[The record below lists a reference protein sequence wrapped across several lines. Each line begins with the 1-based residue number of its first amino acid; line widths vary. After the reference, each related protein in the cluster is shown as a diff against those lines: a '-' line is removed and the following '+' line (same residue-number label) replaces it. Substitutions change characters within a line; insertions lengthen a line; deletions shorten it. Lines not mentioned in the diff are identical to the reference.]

1 MYLLWDPAV
10 FPHGAAFLVQEG
22 VEVCCLDAAAT
33 PVLVPKQQQKKKIQ
47 RNGHSL
53 YETSRVILETTTLRD
68 PHEMRLIQFLLGKLP
83 SSRKPSVTLNV
94 I

>member
-10 FPHGAAFLVQEG
+10 FPHGAALLVQEG

-53 YETSRVILETTTLRD
+53 
-68 PHEMRLIQFLLGKLP
+68 
-83 SSRKPSVTLNV
+83 
-94 I
+94 